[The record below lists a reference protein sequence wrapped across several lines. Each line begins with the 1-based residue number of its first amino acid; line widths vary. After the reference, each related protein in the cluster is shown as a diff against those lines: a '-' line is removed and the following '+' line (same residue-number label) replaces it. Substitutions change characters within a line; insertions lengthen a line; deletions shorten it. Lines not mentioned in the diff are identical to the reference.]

1 MGIIHSEKSNMVDQT
16 AARNEC
22 VTNLESL
29 YFQRRES
36 GVPREYSRKG
46 NNKSCKD
53 SSPLTG
59 RRKSVVCFLDEY
71 A

>member
-29 YFQRRES
+29 IYRGERAVQLD
-36 GVPREYSRKG
+36 
-46 NNKSCKD
+46 N
-53 SSPLTG
+53 TG
-59 RRKSVVCFLDEY
+59 EMKTIKVV
-71 A
+71 